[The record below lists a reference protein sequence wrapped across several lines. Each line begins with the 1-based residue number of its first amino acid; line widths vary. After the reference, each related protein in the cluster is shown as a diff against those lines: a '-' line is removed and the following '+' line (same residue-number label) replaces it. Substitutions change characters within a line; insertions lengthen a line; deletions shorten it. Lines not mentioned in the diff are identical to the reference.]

1 MTRAKIEHTV
11 DGLALTTP
19 YNGPF
24 LTELKQL
31 IPASERR
38 WRKPVWVVD
47 PKHEQAVIALVK
59 SYFSRCEI
67 VNNPATE
74 NVGGLMLVEKR
85 RARVEYVGSCKQRQG
100 GESSAFGWVGGDW
113 NIVFPESV
121 LRDYFNAGPASPN
134 SQTSETTL
142 YGLLGIDQ
150 SATPEQ
156 VKSAYRHAARQWH
169 PDVNNDPDA
178 AQIFRRLSEAY
189 NVLSEPRQ
197 RKRYDAGLAL
207 EHNHRNDG
215 DVDSVFAAILQSAY
229 RAPYTCGIVC
239 FKGKRLL
246 GRWIVDQ
253 IVSWED
259 IKNDQG
265 QVMVSSW
272 DKLDN
277 TFKTQ
282 WINTDFEVEI

>member
-1 MTRAKIEHTV
+1 MATAKIEHTV
-11 DGLALTTP
+11 DGLALITP

-38 WRKPVWVVD
+38 WRKPAWVVD
-47 PKHEQAVIALVK
+47 PRHEQAVIALVK

-67 VNNPATE
+67 VNNPTAE
-74 NVGGLMLVEKR
+74 NAGGLVLIEKR
-85 RARVEYVGSCKQRQG
+85 RARVEYIGSCKHRQG
-100 GESSAFGWVGGDW
+100 GEPSAFGWVGGDW
-113 NIVFPESV
+113 NIVFPESA
-121 LRDYFNAGPASPN
+121 LRDYFNAGPVSRN
-134 SQTSETTL
+134 QTDQTTL

-156 VKSAYRHAARQWH
+156 VKSAYRRAARQWH
-169 PDVNNDPDA
+169 PDVNRDPDA
-178 AQIFRRLSEAY
+178 AQVFHRLSEAY

-207 EHNHRNDG
+207 EHNNHNDK
-215 DVDSVFAAILQSAY
+215 DVNSIAAILESTY

-246 GRWIVDQ
+246 GRWIVEQ

-277 TFKTQ
+277 TFKIQ